1 MLPGG
6 RPLAQGQDGS
16 ARVGSTRQI
25 GCCRS
30 GPLSVRAAWY
40 HDSMTPSLSR
50 MPRRFHTALVLCC
63 VAAAPLH
70 AQAAADPA
78 VYAVIPRPSVL
89 TPAPG
94 HFTLTSGSTIRTDAA
109 FAGVATR
116 FVRDI
121 ANATGFDLR
130 IVTARASRAG
140 TIRLVRVTGRDAAA
154 LGAEGYRL
162 DVTPAGVTVH
172 AAQAAGAFYAL
183 ESYKQLVPAAIYRS
197 APIGDVVWRAPAV
210 HIEDKPRFVWRG
222 AHLDAGRH
230 FMPKEFVKKYIDLLA
245 RHKMNRFHWHLTE
258 DQGWRIEIRK
268 YPRLTEVGSCRAQTS
283 VGPYQYDPAKQVFD
297 GRPHC
302 GFYTQDDV
310 REVVAYAAE
319 RFVMVVPEIEMP
331 GHAQAAIAAYPHLG
345 VRRDTTVQVRQTWH
359 FSDFILNANDSTVAF
374 MQDVLREVMA
384 LFPGPYIHVG
394 GDEATKT
401 QWKASAEVQ
410 ARIRSLGLKDE
421 NALQSWFIAQ
431 MDAFLRKNGRRLIG
445 WDEILEGGALPA
457 SATVMSWRGMAGGIE
472 AAKSNHDVVMAPG
485 SHTYLDHYQSLNK
498 GAEPLAIGGYLPI
511 DTVYAFEPVPAS
523 LTPAEATHILG
534 TQAQLWT
541 EYIRTPKELEYMAF
555 PRLSAL
561 AEVAWTTVPR
571 RNFADFMQRL
581 EPHLRRL
588 DAMDVRYRPLD
599 GSALRQ

>member
-1 MLPGG
+1 
-6 RPLAQGQDGS
+6 
-16 ARVGSTRQI
+16 
-25 GCCRS
+25 
-30 GPLSVRAAWY
+30 
-40 HDSMTPSLSR
+40 MTP
-50 MPRRFHTALVLCC
+50 PPPTVTRRLRYAFAICC
-63 VAAAPLH
+63 AAAAPLR
-70 AQAAADPA
+70 ALSPADSS
-78 VYAVIPRPSVL
+78 VYAVIPRPTVL
-89 TPAPG
+89 TPMAG
-94 HFTLTSGSTIRTDAA
+94 HFVLTARATIRADAA
-109 FAGVATR
+109 FAGVARR

-121 ANATGFDLR
+121 ASATGFDLR
-130 IVTARASRAG
+130 IATSQTAGAAG
-140 TIRLVRVTGRDAAA
+140 IRLVRVTGRDTAA

-162 DVTPAGVTVH
+162 DVSPAGVTVH

-183 ESYKQLVPAAIYRS
+183 ESYKQLLPAAVFRG
-197 APIGDVVWRAPAV
+197 APIGTVAWRAPAV
-210 HIEDKPRFVWRG
+210 HIEDAPRFVWRG

-245 RHKMNRFHWHLTE
+245 RHKLNRFHWHLTE

-268 YPRLTEVGSCRAQTS
+268 YPRLTDLGSCRAQTS

-310 REVVAYAAE
+310 REIVAYASE

-331 GHAQAAIAAYPHLG
+331 GHVQAAIAAYPQLG

-359 FSDFILNANDSTVAF
+359 VSEFILNANDSTVAF

-401 QWKASAEVQ
+401 QWKASEEVQ

-431 MDAFLRKNGRRLIG
+431 MDAFLTKHGRRLVG

-457 SATVMSWRGMAGGIE
+457 SATVMSWRGTAGGID

-485 SHTYLDHYQSLNK
+485 SHTYFDHYQSLNK
-498 GAEPLAIGGYLPI
+498 SAEPLAIGGYLPI

-523 LTPAEATHILG
+523 LTPSEATHILG
-534 TQAQLWT
+534 TQGQLWT

-561 AEVAWTTVPR
+561 AEVAWTAVPR
-571 RNFADFMQRL
+571 RNFADFMERL
-581 EPHLRRL
+581 GPHLLRL
-588 DAMDVRYRPLD
+588 DAMDVNYRKAD
-599 GSALRQ
+599 AAALRE